1 MGSLPHQVSK
11 VSPPPQSSTLSQSP
25 VPARM
30 TPVLALLL
38 TVLSLSQAQG
48 PAEDAEDLGP
58 PDNVDMPEVVDWEMQ
73 AFEEC
78 ESDGEEGLTWNEVEA
93 CEDKFGT
100 LLAEKG
106 IGLPSQTDFEA
117 ADLNNDG
124 NLMFEEWMEWA
135 NLA

>member
-1 MGSLPHQVSK
+1 MGEKNEKKEEKDEESEWESEYEYEEEEG
-11 VSPPPQSSTLSQSP
+11 
-25 VPARM
+25 
-30 TPVLALLL
+30 
-38 TVLSLSQAQG
+38 AQEEEKKEKDG
-48 PAEDAEDLGP
+48 EVVEAEDLGP

>member
-1 MGSLPHQVSK
+1 MGSLPHQVST
-11 VSPPPQSSTLSQSP
+11 VSHPPQSSTLSQS
-25 VPARM
+25 
-30 TPVLALLL
+30 PVLALLL
-38 TVLSLSQAQG
+38 TVLSLSLAQG
-48 PAEDAEDLGP
+48 PAEDIDLPDLGPPEDAEDLGP
-58 PDNVDMPEVVDWEMQ
+58 PDNVVMPKVVDREMQ

-117 ADLNNDG
+117 A
-124 NLMFEEWMEWA
+124 
-135 NLA
+135 